1 VKKLSEIVRDRRAS
15 GVYVLQGTVGAAEV
29 REIAKAHELAFFHL
43 RGRGVEDKDRF
54 FQEAATVLNFP
65 EYFGHNWDAFEE
77 CLTDMSWLPAPG
89 YLILC
94 EDLESF
100 RQQARDD
107 YQTFL
112 AISRDAASFWKD
124 SGKAF
129 FVVLLDA
136 GRLDPEIAS
145 IEL

>member
-1 VKKLSEIVRDRRAS
+1 MKKLSDIVGDRRAS
-15 GVYVLQGTVGAAEV
+15 GVYVLQGAVGTAEV
-29 REIAKAHELAFFHL
+29 QEVANMHDLAFFHV

-77 CLTDMSWLPAPG
+77 CLTDMSWHPAPG

-107 YQTFL
+107 FQTFL

-124 SGKAF
+124 QGKAF
-129 FVVLLDA
+129 FVVLLDT
-136 GRLDPEIAS
+136 GRQDLGIAS
-145 IEL
+145 IKL